1 MADFLLWIEAHLPMI
16 ISYILI
22 GAQYLQYFFTVL
34 FVKKDNNLL
43 KAILRN
49 EVKGMSIKLKD
60 TEDRVERIIQRMEQV
75 ETRLIERQKELDSKY
90 TELIKLCD
98 NEIYSEEDTNL
109 NNKAFAT
116 QILNI
121 IQPRQNKP
129 DRED

>member
-1 MADFLLWIEAHLPMI
+1 MADFLLWVKEHLPMI

-22 GAQYLQYFFTVL
+22 GAQYLQYFFTIL

-49 EVKGMSIKLKD
+49 EVKGMSVKLKD
-60 TEDRVERIIQRMEQV
+60 TEDRVGRVIQRMEQA
-75 ETRLIERQKELDSKY
+75 ETRLVERQKELDSKY

>member
-1 MADFLLWIEAHLPMI
+1 MADFLLWVEKHLPMI

-22 GAQYLQYFFTVL
+22 GAQYLQYLFTVL

-43 KAILRN
+43 KAILKN
-49 EVKGMSIKLKD
+49 EVKGMSTKLKD
-60 TEDRVERIIQRMEQV
+60 TEDRVGRIIQRMEQA
-75 ETRLIERQKELDSKY
+75 EARLVERQKELDAKY
-90 TELIKLCD
+90 TELIKLCN
-98 NEIYSEEDTNL
+98 NEIYSEENTNL

-129 DRED
+129 EKED